1 MSFRTLRNFLTPSLA
16 FLLAFFALSG
26 TILVSEE
33 KPANRLADESSPYLL
48 LHAHN
53 PVNWYPWGPE
63 AFEAAKKQNKPIFL
77 SIGYSSCYWCHV
89 MERLVFENEEIA
101 AHMNEHF
108 INIKVDREERPDV
121 DDIYMTSLM
130 VYNQLIGSSSG
141 GGWPLSM
148 FLTPDGKPFAGGTYF
163 PPEDTD
169 DGRSGFPTVMDRVT
183 GLWNEQ
189 EEAIRKNA
197 DIVTQV
203 VQRQMTPSLDL
214 KAVPLDEGD
223 YIGDALFAIMES
235 YDPIHGGIDFD
246 IARPDG
252 PKFPTPAKL
261 SLLMHEA
268 QSGEGDRAARAKEM
282 ILNTLTNIARGGI
295 RDHLGGGFHR
305 YSTDRE
311 WLVPH
316 FEKML
321 YDQAQLVP
329 MYLSA
334 WELTEDR
341 LYRDAA
347 TETLDFVLRKMT
359 AETGGFYSAIDAE
372 TEAVEGKYY
381 VWSKDEIREVLGEK
395 DAATWFEVYGLNEPN
410 PFEHGYVLHLP
421 NSLAQA
427 ADKLK
432 IEESELRQKLDLWK
446 KRLLKQRQSREQPL
460 LDDKVLVSWNGLMIQ
475 AFAQAGRILEEPRYT
490 AAAIKAARF
499 IQEEMINA
507 DGDLLRTSRQG
518 EAKLNAY
525 LDDYAFFVSALL
537 ELHKTTGDESWLAD
551 ARQWN
556 ARQIERFWDKDAKGF
571 FFTSH
576 DHETLIAKSKSAY
589 DAVTPSGNSVSALNL
604 LKLARLTNQTDYRE
618 KAEEILKVFAPAY
631 ERNPRSLST
640 LSLALGDYLNSPA
653 ASSETSA
660 IEAPTGRHS
669 LLPVAFQDAKKQPV
683 KFKPYLN
690 VKKLPPGKTALVA
703 VVVEVEEGWHINTNP
718 AEPDF
723 FIPTEFKVES
733 EAGVTLKAVKYPKGK
748 PFKLEGFD
756 DPLMV
761 YEGQVIIYGQIAIPE
776 QLAGKSVKVRMDVKY
791 QACNEKMCKPPA
803 TTGGTLTLSVAEK
816 GEAIEPAN
824 EKYFPKR
831 R

>member
-1 MSFRTLRNFLTPSLA
+1 MSLRTLREFLSPSLM
-16 FLLAFFALSG
+16 FLMAFFATSTML
-26 TILVSEE
+26 LQAEE
-33 KPANRLADESSPYLL
+33 KPTNRLAEESSPYLL

-53 PVNWYPWGPE
+53 PVDWYPWGPE
-63 AFEAAKKQNKPIFL
+63 AFAAAKEQNKPIFL

-121 DDIYMTSLM
+121 DDIYMTSLI
-130 VYNQLIGSSSG
+130 VYNQLIGSSAG

-148 FLTPDGKPFAGGTYF
+148 FLTPEGKPFAGGTYF
-163 PPEDTD
+163 PPQDME
-169 DGRSGFPTVMDRVT
+169 DGRIGFPTVMDRVT

-203 VQRQMTPSLDL
+203 VKRQMTPSLDL
-214 KAVPLDEGD
+214 SAVELDQKQIETTLS
-223 YIGDALFAIMES
+223 ALKES
-235 YDPIHGGIDFD
+235 YDPEYGGIDFD
-246 IARPDG
+246 PARPDG

-261 SLLMHEA
+261 NLLQH
-268 QSGEGDRAARAKEM
+268 AAEELQDERAKE
-282 ILNTLTNIARGGI
+282 IVLKTLTEIARGGI

-334 WELTEDR
+334 WESTGDE

-347 TETLDFVLRKMT
+347 VETLEFVLRKMT
-359 AETGGFYSAIDAE
+359 DEQGGFYSALDAE

-381 VWSKDEIREVLGEK
+381 VWSKDEIREVLGEESAK
-395 DAATWFEVYGLNEPN
+395 IFFEVYGLNEPN

-421 NSLAQA
+421 TSLSA
-427 ADKLK
+427 AAEKLET
-432 IEESELRQKLDLWK
+432 EELELRKNLSRWK
-446 KRLLKQRQSREQPL
+446 QQLLTQRQTREQPL
-460 LDDKVLVSWNGLMIQ
+460 LDDKVLTSWNGLMIS

-490 AAAIKAARF
+490 AAAAKAARF
-499 IQEEMINA
+499 IQQEMTA
-507 DGDLLRTSRQG
+507 PDGHLLRTSREG

-525 LDDYAFFVSALL
+525 LDDYAFYVAALL
-537 ELHKTTGDESWLAD
+537 ELYETTGDDIWLTQ

-556 ARQIERFWDKDAKGF
+556 ERQIERFWDDDAKGF

-576 DHETLIAKSKSAY
+576 DHEALISKSKSAY
-589 DAVTPSGNSVSALNL
+589 DAVIPSGNSVSALNL
-604 LKLARLTNQTDYRE
+604 LQLARLTNDAAYRE
-618 KAEEILKVFAPAY
+618 RAEAILKVFAPVY
-631 ERNPRSLST
+631 EKSPRSLST
-640 LSLALGDYLNSPA
+640 LSVALSDFLNTPK
-653 ASSETSA
+653 SSSSNTTS
-660 IEAPTGRHS
+660 S
-669 LLPVAFQDAKKQPV
+669 LGTVSGQHALLTVAYQDDKKHPV
-683 KFKPYLN
+683 KFRPFLN

-703 VVVEVEEGWHINTNP
+703 VVVQIEEGWHINTNP

-733 EAGVTLKAVKYPKGK
+733 EAGVTLKAVEYPKGK
-748 PFKLEGFD
+748 PFNLEGFD

-761 YEGQVIIYGQIAIPE
+761 YENQVIIYGQLEVPE
-776 QLAGKSVKVRMDVKY
+776 KLAGKSVKVRMDLKY
-791 QACNEKMCKPPA
+791 QACNYKMFKPA
-803 TTGGTLTLSVAEK
+803 AATGGTLTLSVAKK

-824 EKYFPKR
+824 KKYFSKR

>member
-1 MSFRTLRNFLTPSLA
+1 MCLRTLRNCLSPSLA
-16 FLLAFFALSG
+16 FLWVFFAISG
-26 TILVSEE
+26 SLLLAEE
-33 KPANRLADESSPYLL
+33 KKSNRLADESSPYLL

-53 PVNWYPWGPE
+53 PVEWYPWGPE
-63 AFEAAKKQNKPIFL
+63 AFEAARKENKPIFL

-121 DDIYMTSLM
+121 DDIYMTSLI
-130 VYNQLIGSSSG
+130 VYNQLIGSSAG

-148 FLTPDGKPFAGGTYF
+148 FLTPEGKPFAGGTYF
-163 PPEDTD
+163 PPEDAD
-169 DGRSGFPTVMDRVT
+169 DGRIGFPTVMNRVT
-183 GLWNEQ
+183 GLWEDQ

-214 KAVPLDEGD
+214 KAVPLDKGG
-223 YIGDALFAIMES
+223 YIDDAIFAVMES
-235 YDPIHGGIDFD
+235 YDPVHGGIDFNS
-246 IARPDG
+246 ARPDG
-252 PKFPTPAKL
+252 PKFPTPSKL
-261 SLLMHEA
+261 RLLMHEA
-268 QSGEGDRAARAKEM
+268 QSGTGDRAERAKEM
-282 ILNTLTNIARGGI
+282 VLKTLTNIARGGI

-305 YSTDRE
+305 YSTDRK

-329 MYLSA
+329 MYLAA
-334 WELTEDR
+334 WEITEER
-341 LYRDAA
+341 IYRDAA
-347 TETLDFVLRKMT
+347 IETLEFVLRKMT

-381 VWSKDEIREVLGEK
+381 VWSKDEIRELLGEQ
-395 DAATWFEVYGLNEPN
+395 DAATFFEVYGLNQPN

-421 NSLAQA
+421 SSLSQA
-427 ADKLK
+427 AEKLGTK
-432 IEESELRQKLDLWK
+432 ESELRESLSQWK
-446 KRLLKQRQSREQPL
+446 QRLLTQCQSREQPL
-460 LDDKVLVSWNGLMIQ
+460 LDDKVLVSWNSLMIE
-475 AFAQAGRILEEPRYT
+475 AFAQAGRILDEPRYT
-490 AAAIKAARF
+490 NAAIKAANL
-499 IQEEMINA
+499 IQSEMT
-507 DGDLLRTSRQG
+507 DPEGHLLRTSRQG

-525 LDDYAFFVSALL
+525 LDDYAFYVSALL
-537 ELHKTTGDESWLAD
+537 SLHQTTGEDEWLAR

-556 ARQIERFWDKDAKGF
+556 DRQLDRFWDKDAKGF

-576 DHETLIAKSKSAY
+576 DHESLISKSKSAY
-589 DAVTPSGNSVSALNL
+589 DAVIPSGNSISALNL
-604 LKLARLTNQTDYRE
+604 LELAELVDEPSYRDR
-618 KAEEILKVFAPAY
+618 AEEILKVFAPVY
-631 ERNPRSLST
+631 ERSPRSLST
-640 LSLALGDYLNSPA
+640 LSLALDHFLK
-653 ASSETSA
+653 ASSSSPKTSVLET
-660 IEAPTGRHS
+660 PGGRHT
-669 LLPVAFQDAKKQPV
+669 LMTVAFQDDKKHPV
-683 KFKPYLN
+683 KFLPFLN

-723 FIPTEFKVES
+723 FIPTVFKVES
-733 EAGVTLKAVKYPKGK
+733 ESGVTLKAVKYPKGK

-761 YEGQVIIYGQIAIPE
+761 YEGRVVIYGQIAIPE
-776 QLAGKSVKVRMDVKY
+776 KLAGQSVKVRMDLKY
-791 QACNEKMCKPPA
+791 QACNDKMCKPPA
-803 TTGGTLTLSVAEK
+803 TTGGTLTLSVAKE